1 MNRTNNSNFLKLT
14 LIGPFLI
21 LLLFLGCA
29 ALQQIA
35 NIQEPKLD
43 VQNVRFTGMSFE
55 DIDLAFDIKIKN
67 PNPLSATLA
76 ALDYD
81 FQIND
86 ASFLKGQQEKQI
98 SILANGEST
107 VEIPLTL
114 NFKDLYNTFQALK
127 NQDSSAYKLMCGL
140 SFNLPVLG
148 PTRIPVSKS
157 GNLPNLKLPD
167 VSIGSLKLN
176 KISLTGA
183 DLDLKLNVK
192 NANTFSFLLNKLN
205 YDFVVNGKTW
215 VKGLSQKQ
223 MQVKEKGE
231 STISIPISLNFLEMG
246 TVIYQ
251 MINGNQKLNYQL
263 KGNVD
268 LNSSLPLLGQ
278 VSLPLD
284 RVGEINISR

>member
-205 YDFVVNGKTW
+205 YDFAVNGKTW

>member
-1 MNRTNNSNFLKLT
+1 MNRTDKKNFWQLAT
-14 LIGPFLI
+14 IGFFLM
-21 LLLFLGCA
+21 LLLFLSCA

-35 NIQEPKLD
+35 NIQQPKLD
-43 VQNVRFTGMSFE
+43 VQNVRFTDMSFE
-55 DIDLAFDIKIKN
+55 DIDLVFDIKIKN
-67 PNPLSATLA
+67 PNLLSATLA

-86 ASFLKGQQEKQI
+86 ASFLKGQQDKQI

-114 NFKDLYNTFQALK
+114 NFKNLYNTFQALK
-127 NQDSSAYKLMCGL
+127 NQDSSAYKLVCGL

-148 PTRIPVSKS
+148 ATRIPVSKS
-157 GNLPNLKLPD
+157 GSLPNLKLPD
-167 VSIGSLKLN
+167 VSIGALKLN
-176 KISLTGA
+176 KISLSGA
-183 DLDLKLNVK
+183 DLELKLNVK

-205 YDFVVNGKTW
+205 YDFAVNGKTW
-215 VKGLSQKQ
+215 VKGLSQNQ
-223 MQVKEKGE
+223 MPVKEKGE
-231 STISIPISLNFLEMG
+231 STIAIPISLNFLEMG
-246 TVIYQ
+246 TAIYQ
-251 MINGNQKLNYQL
+251 MISGNQKLNYQL

-284 RVGEINISR
+284 RAGEINISR

>member
-1 MNRTNNSNFLKLT
+1 MSKSFNKNLLLP
-14 LIGPFLI
+14 LIGGLI
-21 LLLFLGCA
+21 LILMQLFGCA
-29 ALQQIA
+29 TLQQLA
-35 NIQEPKLD
+35 NIQQPTVD
-43 VQNVRFTGMSFE
+43 VQNVRFTGMSF
-55 DIDLAFDIKIKN
+55 DSLDLAFDLKITN
-67 PNPLSATLA
+67 PNPISASLA
-76 ALDYD
+76 GFDYD
-81 FQIND
+81 FQIAD
-86 ASFLKGQQEKQI
+86 ASFLKGNQDKQ
-98 SILANGEST
+98 LTLQANGESIL
-107 VEIPLTL
+107 EIPLTL

-127 NQDSSAYKLMCGL
+127 NQDSSAYKLVCGL

-157 GNLPNLKLPD
+157 GSLPNLKLPD

-205 YDFVVNGKTW
+205 YDFAVNGKTW
-215 VKGLSQKQ
+215 VKGLSQNQ
-223 MQVKEKGE
+223 MQVKEKAE
-231 STISIPISLNFLEMG
+231 SAIAIPISLNFLEMG
-246 TVIYQ
+246 TAIYQ

-268 LNSSLPLLGQ
+268 LNSSLPMLGQ

>member
-14 LIGPFLI
+14 LIGLFLI

-43 VQNVRFTGMSFE
+43 VQNVRFTGMSF
-55 DIDLAFDIKIKN
+55 DAIDLAFDINIQN
-67 PNPLSATLA
+67 PNALSASLA
-76 ALDYD
+76 GFDFD

-86 ASFLKGQQEKQI
+86 ASFLKGQQNQQLTI
-98 SILANGEST
+98 QAMGESML
-107 VEIPLTL
+107 EIPITL
-114 NFKDLYNTFQALK
+114 NFKELYNTFQALK

-148 PTRIPVSKS
+148 PTRIPVSKT
-157 GNLPNLKLPD
+157 GTLPNLKLPE

-176 KISLTGA
+176 KISLSGA
-183 DLDLKLNVK
+183 DLDLKLKVK
-192 NANTFSFLLNKLN
+192 NANTFGFLLNKLN
-205 YDFVVNGKTW
+205 YDFAVNGKTW
-215 VKGLSQKQ
+215 VKGLSQNQ

-231 STISIPISLNFLEMG
+231 STVSIPISLNFLEMG
-246 TVIYQ
+246 TTIYQ

>member
-1 MNRTNNSNFLKLT
+1 MNRTTHSQLGQVL
-14 LIGPFLI
+14 LIGIILI

-67 PNPLSATLA
+67 PNALSATLA

-86 ASFLKGQQEKQI
+86 ASFLKGQQDKQI

-114 NFKDLYNTFQALK
+114 NFKDLYSTFQALK
-127 NQDSSAYKLMCGL
+127 NQDSSAYKLVCGL

-157 GNLPNLKLPD
+157 GNLPMLKLPD
-167 VSIGSLKLN
+167 VKIGSLKLN
-176 KISLTGA
+176 KITFSGA
-183 DLDLKLNVK
+183 DLELKINV
-192 NANTFSFLLNKLN
+192 NNPNTFNFLVNNLN
-205 YDFVVNGKTW
+205 YDFIINGQTW
-215 VKGLSQKQ
+215 AKGLTRSQMRVQ
-223 MQVKEKGE
+223 EKGE
-231 STISIPISLNFLEMG
+231 STISIPISLNFMEMG
-246 TVIYQ
+246 RTIYQ
-251 MINGNQKLNYQL
+251 MISGDQKLNYQL
-263 KGNVD
+263 KGNLD
-268 LNSSLPLLGQ
+268 LNTSLPLLGQ
-278 VSLPLD
+278 VNLPID
-284 RVGEINISR
+284 RVGEINILK